1 MSDSY
6 NIIFNS
12 RGSNAINSTKLYA
25 VQYTVN
31 WDAMLNRKYK
41 RYKCNFTLRGD
52 STASPLTVMAYVNMS
67 FGCQTNSF
75 DGTSQS
81 DNIGCINIYSSAS
94 RYFYLATMND
104 NPSFTMGY
112 PNLNLITLN
121 INAFSGAILQD
132 FTNYVLIL
140 NMTGI
145 PDDE

>member
-1 MSDSY
+1 MSDTY

-41 RYKCNFTLRGD
+41 RYKCNFTFRSEGTAST
-52 STASPLTVMAYVNMS
+52 STAIAYINMS
-67 FGCQTNSF
+67 FGTNTNIF
-75 DGTSQS
+75 DGTSRS
-81 DNIGCINIYSSAS
+81 DIIGCINILNTIS
-94 RYFYLATMND
+94 RYFYLSTTND

-112 PNLNLITLN
+112 PNQNLITLN
-121 INAFSGAILQD
+121 INTFSGAALID
-132 FTNYVLIL
+132 MTNYVLIL
-140 NMTGI
+140 NMVGI